1 MSLVVLI
8 FCYAACVVVLSE
20 RRWCIVGVS
29 EVVVLGRSLLLFP
42 SEKNSAKLLPSFQ
55 NKKENSVL
63 KKHKLISSR
72 NYIFA
77 GHSSSSGQKY

>member
-1 MSLVVLI
+1 MSLVVFL

-42 SEKNSAKLLPSFQ
+42 SEKKFGKALAVFSK
-55 NKKENSVL
+55 
-63 KKHKLISSR
+63 
-72 NYIFA
+72 
-77 GHSSSSGQKY
+77 